1 LERKARLGAKARRSE
16 FKKLERAIKALDPA
30 PSDTELH
37 RLRIRGKRARYAGEL
52 AEAAVGKRARRFV
65 ERAKNVQDV
74 LGEHQD
80 AVVADERVRE
90 LVLSQSNPQ
99 LALVAGRL
107 VERERQRMLRARAD
121 ASKTLRKLRRAGRKA
136 WR

>member
-1 LERKARLGAKARRSE
+1 SVRKLASE
-16 FKKLERAIKALDPA
+16 EFRKLERAMKALGPE

-37 RLRIRGKRARYAGEL
+37 RLRVRGKRARYAGEL
-52 AEAAVGKRARRFV
+52 AEGSVGKKARRFV
-65 ERAKNVQDV
+65 ARAKNVQDV

-80 AVVADERVRE
+80 AVVADERLRE

-107 VERERQRMLRARAD
+107 VERQRERMLCARAQ
-121 ASKTLRKLRRAGRKA
+121 APQALKQLRRAGHKA